1 MRRCEPIAE
10 ICDALRPCSVAEAL
24 QSSEEMQPLEM
35 LIKGAIAG
43 LAISAPVGPVNVF
56 CISRAVTKGRKAG
69 WIAGVGA
76 AAADTIYGAIAGFS
90 ISYIISFLER
100 EEFWIRL
107 VGGSLLILI
116 GIGYFFRPP
125 KALKPE
131 RSSPGSDLVA
141 AFVLNLT
148 NPTTVLSFLAVL
160 AALRL
165 GGYRGWQSLY
175 LVAGIWTGGMG
186 WWMFLSVVA
195 AHFRDKF
202 VHQAMCWMN
211 RVAGVAIGGFGAI
224 TVILSRR

>member
-1 MRRCEPIAE
+1 MH
-10 ICDALRPCSVAEAL
+10 
-24 QSSEEMQPLEM
+24 PLEM

-56 CISRAVTKGRKAG
+56 CISRAVAKGRKAG
-69 WIAGVGA
+69 WIAGAGA

-90 ISYIISFLER
+90 ISYIIHFLKR

-116 GIGYFFRPP
+116 GIVYFFRPP
-125 KALKPE
+125 KALEPQ

-160 AALRL
+160 AALHL
-165 GGYRGWQSLY
+165 GGYRGWESLY
-175 LVAGIWTGGMG
+175 LVAGISAGAMA
-186 WWMFLSVVA
+186 WWIFLAIVA
-195 AHFRDKF
+195 SHFRERF
-202 VHQAMCWMN
+202 GHGAMCWMN
-211 RVAGVAIGGFGAI
+211 RVAGVAIGVFGAI
-224 TVILSRR
+224 TVILSRGEPK